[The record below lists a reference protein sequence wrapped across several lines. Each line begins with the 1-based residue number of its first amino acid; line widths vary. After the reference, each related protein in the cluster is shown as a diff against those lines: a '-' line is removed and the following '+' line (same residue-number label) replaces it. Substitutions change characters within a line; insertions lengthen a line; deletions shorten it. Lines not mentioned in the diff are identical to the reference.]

1 MNMPP
6 ITTGSNTVKIDT
18 YVELMDRC
26 LDQAEDVCHR
36 RWNFSAPPEVVA
48 RIGAAL
54 FEAAVR
60 EVQLLRAI
68 LTDPVTEDTPH

>member
-1 MNMPP
+1 MK
-6 ITTGSNTVKIDT
+6 TDT
-18 YVELMDRC
+18 HVELMDRS
-26 LDQAEDVCHR
+26 LDEAEDICHR
-36 RWNFSAPPEVVA
+36 RWDNHAPPEVVA

-68 LTDPVTEDTPH
+68 LAEPVTEDTPH